1 MTDEEQLHPNPKLY
15 VDHIL
20 NGSNQSVLRKNYLM
34 ELLNMHAQTNDTLS
48 HSVTYVQE
56 KLEETNAHQLHQ
68 FDNILTKMGI
78 QQDASDLLKK
88 EIHSNDRNN
97 KEVMDRLKALET
109 MSGEVSRTL
118 EEERLMSQATIDQLS
133 YQEDL
138 TRKIHDQLNEYELLY
153 KNIQQKMKDQESL
166 YEQINRQLEIQ
177 DMFHQT
183 VIQRMDQQDAN
194 TKQIEY
200 KMDTL
205 RETMLEKMDA
215 AIHYFE
221 TKYKQTL
228 YYLGNMFN
236 SKEKRL
242 IQRQLPQQMDES
254 IEMTEKEK
262 EQVSID

>member
-1 MTDEEQLHPNPKLY
+1 MTDEEQLHPKPKLY
-15 VDHIL
+15 VDHIMSE
-20 NGSNQSVLRKNYLM
+20 SNQSVLRKNYLM
-34 ELLNMHAQTNDTLS
+34 ELLNKQAQTNDTLS
-48 HSVTYVQE
+48 HSVFYVQE

-78 QQDASDLLKK
+78 QEEASELLKK
-88 EIHSNDRNN
+88 EIHLNDRNT
-97 KEVMDRLKALET
+97 KEVIDRLKALES

-138 TRKIHDQLNEYELLY
+138 TRKIHNQLNDYEMLY
-153 KNIQQKMKDQESL
+153 KDIQQKMKDQESL

-194 TKQIEY
+194 TKQIEN

-205 RETMLEKMDA
+205 RQTMIDKIDA
-215 AIHYFE
+215 AVLYFE

-228 YYLGNMFN
+228 YYLGNLFN
-236 SKEKRL
+236 TKGKR
-242 IQRQLPQQMDES
+242 IIPRKLPQQKDES

-262 EQVSID
+262 VSVD